1 MTYFQESSVG
11 YEIRFESQRPRD
23 KCGILFCTTGIVFQM
38 LKSDQSLAN
47 ISHIILDEV
56 HERDLYT
63 DILLGVLK
71 GIVRNRTNP
80 NLKIVIMSASLDV
93 EMFSEYFFDC
103 PVVEVDG
110 RTEEVKEYFLEDFI
124 DDLGPL
130 TELDALRS
138 HFNDHSM
145 NFVSM
150 KGDYQRRYGSGSQGN
165 KAKKMLDIE
174 NPDRIIYEPLIQL
187 IKKIDEERPRDGAI
201 LVFLPGWEEISHLE
215 KTLTDFRNPA
225 YLGEHADVL
234 PLHSQ
239 IEMKKQTM
247 IFAPSLDGRR
257 KVILSTNIAETSVTI
272 DDVVYVIDS
281 GRIKVLR
288 YNPIQKACN
297 LNMEWIS
304 KSNAIQRAGRA
315 GRVQEG
321 FCWHMFSSRK
331 FERLKKYLDPDIQR
345 LQLEEVTLK
354 ILSLELVRKT
364 FLHEIMT
371 TI

>member
-1 MTYFQESSVG
+1 
-11 YEIRFESQRPRD
+11 
-23 KCGILFCTTGIVFQM
+23 M
-38 LKSDQSLAN
+38 LKSDQSLAS

-71 GIVRNRTNP
+71 GIVRNKTNP
-80 NLKIVIMSASLDV
+80 NLKIIIMSASLDV
-93 EMFSEYFFDC
+93 EMFSEYFYDC
-103 PVVEVDG
+103 PVVEVHG
-110 RTEEVKEYFLEDFI
+110 RTEEVKEFFLEDFI

-130 TELDALRS
+130 TEVDALRL
-138 HFNDHSM
+138 HFKDHSK

-150 KGDYQRRYGSGSQGN
+150 KGDYQRRYGNRGD

-187 IKKIDEERPRDGAI
+187 IKKIDEEKPPGAI
-201 LVFLPGWEEISHLE
+201 LVFLPGWEEISHIE

-239 IEMKKQTM
+239 IEISKQAR
-247 IFAPSLDGRR
+247 IFDPALDGRR

-281 GRIKVLR
+281 GRIKVMK
-288 YNPIQKACN
+288 YVPPMKACN
-297 LNMEWIS
+297 LSMKWIS

-315 GRVQEG
+315 GRVQKG
-321 FCWHMFSSRK
+321 YCWHMFTTMK
-331 FERLKKYLDPDIQR
+331 FEKELKKYLEPDIKR

-354 ILSLELVRKT
+354 ILSLELVSIPYGLSYAQSENIRIRS
-364 FLHEIMT
+364 F
-371 TI
+371 